1 MTDLL
6 VSYSWSHFYRARP
19 EIVRILKRFG
29 DPDPRVEKTGVRGIA
44 VAHSG
49 LDNREVVKH
58 CRSLW
63 QSEPLD
69 SFEFSVKWIPVD
81 YWCETDLRAM
91 KRVIDSKIKPRL
103 AQDQTWGMKV
113 RKRGWQQYHTSEIV
127 EFLAA
132 DIEPKVD
139 LSKPDRILWVDVI
152 GRQTAI
158 SLLKPEEIFSL
169 GLPHL

>member
-6 VSYSWSHFYRARP
+6 VSYSWGHFNRAKP
-19 EIVRILKRFG
+19 EVLRVLTRLG
-29 DPDPRVEKTGVRGIA
+29 DPDPWVEKTGVRGIA

-49 LDNREVVKH
+49 LDNREVIKR
-58 CRSLW
+58 CRRLW
-63 QSEPLD
+63 ESEPLD
-69 SFEFSVKWIPVD
+69 SFAFAIKWVPVD
-81 YWCETDLRAM
+81 YWCETDLKAM
-91 KRVIDSKIKPRL
+91 KGVIDSRIKARL
-103 AQDQTWGMKV
+103 EQDQTWGMKV
-113 RKRGWQQYHTSEIV
+113 RKRGWEQYHTSEIV

-139 LSKPDRILWVDVI
+139 LSNPDCILWVDVI

-169 GLPHL
+169 GLSHL